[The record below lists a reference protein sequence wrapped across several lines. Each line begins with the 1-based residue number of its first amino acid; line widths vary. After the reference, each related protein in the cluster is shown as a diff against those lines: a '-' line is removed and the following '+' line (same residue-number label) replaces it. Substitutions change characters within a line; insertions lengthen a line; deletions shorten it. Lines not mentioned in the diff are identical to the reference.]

1 MCSVV
6 KSDSAERT
14 CIKRD
19 YYTSIVCQFL
29 ERVIYTTTGP
39 ADQDSDLNQ
48 IFFSHLIFGLRKRNL
63 HILDIRF
70 KRKQLKVWITQE
82 KEYYK
87 IKHNW
92 IKI

>member
-1 MCSVV
+1 MWLVCQAMCSVV

-29 ERVIYTTTGP
+29 ERVIFPTIGP

-48 IFFSHLIFGLRKRNL
+48 KNSHLIFGLQKGTYTFW
-63 HILDIRF
+63 IFD
-70 KRKQLKVWITQE
+70 LKG
-82 KEYYK
+82 
-87 IKHNW
+87 NN
-92 IKI
+92 

>member
-19 YYTSIVCQFL
+19 HYTSIVCQFL
-29 ERVIYTTTGP
+29 ERVIYTTIGP

-48 IFFSHLIFGLRKRNL
+48 IFVSHLIFGLRKRTYTFW
-63 HILDIRF
+63 IFD
-70 KRKQLKVWITQE
+70 LKG
-82 KEYYK
+82 
-87 IKHNW
+87 NN
-92 IKI
+92 

>member
-1 MCSVV
+1 MWLVCQAMCSVV

-29 ERVIYTTTGP
+29 ERVIYTTIGP
-39 ADQDSDLNQ
+39 ADQDSDLNKKKFTFN
-48 IFFSHLIFGLRKRNL
+48 IWITKRNL

-82 KEYYK
+82 KE
-87 IKHNW
+87 
-92 IKI
+92 